1 MILLIAGVLLL
12 ALGLFAGGV
21 LIAAPLG
28 IAALSPNIALWILFP
43 LLTSLGYV
51 LIVMGGRVAHI
62 SKLSFVA
69 SCLLVLLA
77 LIAATSLVLSA
88 ASILPITSTSSLWYV
103 LVVAGF
109 LGGIGV
115 GSHSVGSDN
124 KQ

>member
-1 MILLIAGVLLL
+1 MVLLITGVLLL

-28 IAALSPNIALWILFP
+28 VASLSPNIALWILFP
-43 LLTSLGYV
+43 LLTSIGYV
-51 LIVMGGRVAHI
+51 LIVMGGKVAHI

-103 LVVAGF
+103 LIVAGF
-109 LGGIGV
+109 LGGMGV
-115 GSHSVGSDN
+115 GSHSVGSD
-124 KQ
+124 KK